1 MLKVIVA
8 LQTAL
13 IEAKE
18 KEDGGYTLEALLIGA
33 VGVAIVLALAAPV
46 RDLFQTAID
55 AVATW
60 IGAGSTPA

>member
-46 RDLFQTAID
+46 RELFQTAID
-55 AVATW
+55 AVAAW
-60 IGAGSTPA
+60 IAGGSTP

>member
-46 RDLFQTAID
+46 RELFQTAID
-55 AVATW
+55 AVAAW
-60 IGAGSTPA
+60 IAGGSVP

>member
-8 LQTAL
+8 LQTTL

-46 RDLFQTAID
+46 RELFQTAID
-55 AVATW
+55 AVAAW
-60 IGAGSTPA
+60 IAGGSTP

>member
-55 AVATW
+55 AVAAW
-60 IGAGSTPA
+60 IGGGSTP